1 MTYLLLPSA
10 RVAVY
15 EAVAKKVK
23 VLPIKAE
30 EIVSPGLNN

>member
-10 RVAVY
+10 RLAIY
-15 EAVAKKVK
+15 EALAKKIK

-30 EIVSPGLNN
+30 EIVVFGEGN